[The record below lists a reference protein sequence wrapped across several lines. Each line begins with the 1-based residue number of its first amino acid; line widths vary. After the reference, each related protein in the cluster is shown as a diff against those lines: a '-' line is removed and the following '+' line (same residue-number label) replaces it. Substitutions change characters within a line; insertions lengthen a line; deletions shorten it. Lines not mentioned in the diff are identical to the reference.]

1 VKVLLRIT
9 SVVLVAMVAFTALL
23 VFRLTRDPSFLH
35 RLLATGAFGYMTLIG
50 WAVTAIAGVP
60 AAVQLWRLRKSG
72 LLGASV
78 VFGTS
83 FTYYAL
89 GLTVFRRPESAISS
103 LVYNILFS
111 SIVLVLLVS
120 PPARRTCATDPPR

>member
-9 SVVLVAMVAFTALL
+9 SVVLFGMVAFTALL
-23 VFRLTRDPSFLH
+23 IFRLTRNPSFLD
-35 RLLATGAFGYMTLIG
+35 RLLAAGAFGYVTLIG
-50 WAVTAIAGVP
+50 WAVMSIVGVP

-72 LLGASV
+72 LVGAFI

-89 GLTVFRRPESAISS
+89 GLTVFRRPDSAISTLAYS
-103 LVYNILFS
+103 LLFNGV
-111 SIVLVLLVS
+111 VLVLLVS
-120 PPARRTCATDPPR
+120 PPARRMCAADPRR